1 MSTVGTD
8 AEEEVFGLAE
18 NDHAAVLF
26 AGRDLF
32 GDIVHLNLIS

>member
-18 NDHAAVLF
+18 NDHVAVLF
-26 AGRDLF
+26 PGRHLF
-32 GDIVHLNLIS
+32 RDIVHLYLIS